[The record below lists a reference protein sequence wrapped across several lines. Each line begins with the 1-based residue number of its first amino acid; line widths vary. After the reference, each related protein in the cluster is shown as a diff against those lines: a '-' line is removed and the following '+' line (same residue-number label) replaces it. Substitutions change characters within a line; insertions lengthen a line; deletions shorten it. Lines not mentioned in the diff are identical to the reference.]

1 MRVLLVED
9 EVRLAQAIARGL
21 IAEGFTVDIE
31 HDGVDGFWR
40 AREGRYDT
48 VVLDL
53 LLPRLNGYLITE
65 RLRGENVWTPI
76 LMLTAKDG
84 EHDEADG
91 LDAGADDY
99 LRKPFSFVVLVAGS
113 APWPVAAT
121 TPGPPCWDTVR

>member
-31 HDGVDGFWR
+31 HDDVDGFWR

-53 LLPRLNGYLITE
+53 LLARLNGYLITE

-76 LMLTAKDG
+76 PMLTAKDG
-84 EHDEADG
+84 EHGVRAREGASAAPRAARRSG
-91 LDAGADDY
+91 LRRPACRPG
-99 LRKPFSFVVLVAGS
+99 RTGVPTR
-113 APWPVAAT
+113 PAARQRSET
-121 TPGPPCWDTVR
+121 R